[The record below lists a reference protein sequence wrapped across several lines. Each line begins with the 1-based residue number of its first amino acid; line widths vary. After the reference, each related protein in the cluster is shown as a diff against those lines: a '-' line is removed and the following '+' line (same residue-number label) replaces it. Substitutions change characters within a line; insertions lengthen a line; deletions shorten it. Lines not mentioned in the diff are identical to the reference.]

1 MSYEQKD
8 NSGALFK
15 NDKKEKESQP
25 DYRGPC
31 MVNGQEMEMSA
42 WLKKSKNNTNYM
54 SIAFK
59 EPWEKKAA
67 APEVKHPPDEVP
79 F

>member
-1 MSYEQKD
+1 MSFEQKD

-15 NDKKEKESQP
+15 NDKKEGEQP

-31 MVNGQEMEMSA
+31 MVNGQQMEMA
-42 WLKKSKNNTNYM
+42 TWQKKSKKGKNFM
-54 SIAFK
+54 SLSFK
-59 EPWEKKAA
+59 EPWEKKADV
-67 APEVKHPPDEVP
+67 PEVKHPPDEVP